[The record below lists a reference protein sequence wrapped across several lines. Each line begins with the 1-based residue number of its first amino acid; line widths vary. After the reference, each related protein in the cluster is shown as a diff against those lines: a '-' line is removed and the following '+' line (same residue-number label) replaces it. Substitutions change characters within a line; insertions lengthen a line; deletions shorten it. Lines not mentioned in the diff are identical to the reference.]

1 MFIFKTIALPHIFRK
16 EKYTKRGRKYY
27 PKRQK
32 SFFPFIL
39 KTAAFFW
46 VMAVLAGIATKPATE
61 ESNFADNFEIEEGA
75 YAEDI
80 LNEEKIKSINFEN
93 KKAKDEPLILIFQTH
108 SSESYADG
116 KTVSDTGSKLAEI
129 FSEKYGITVVHDM
142 GEYDKEKGEIKRD
155 GSYERSG
162 EGVKKLLEKYPSVKI
177 AVDIHRDAYKE
188 GDEPEEKDGKK
199 YALIMPVVGACA
211 LKENGEKKDAAVEN
225 EFIYE
230 NLKFAYDF
238 RKNCEEE
245 SNVCKK
251 IYIKP
256 YRYST
261 YMLPESILLEC
272 GNEKS
277 TFEEV
282 ENSLYIAA
290 EAIVKT
296 AEISR

>member
-27 PKRQK
+27 HKRPK
-32 SFFPFIL
+32 SFFDFIL

-46 VMAVLAGIATKPATE
+46 AMSVLAGVAAKTIHYE
-61 ESNFADNFEIEEGA
+61 NNFADNFEIEEGA

-93 KKAKDEPLILIFQTH
+93 KEINDEPLILIFQTH
-108 SSESYADG
+108 SNEEYADG
-116 KTVSDTGSKLAEI
+116 KTVKDAGCELAKI

-142 GEYDKEKGEIKRD
+142 GEYDKENGEIKREE
-155 GSYERSG
+155 SYKRSG

-188 GDEPEEKDGKK
+188 GDKAEEEDGKK
-199 YALIMPVVGACA
+199 YALLMPVVGACA
-211 LKENGEKKDAAVEN
+211 LKENGEKKDAGAEN

-238 RKNCEEE
+238 RKNCGEEG
-245 SNVCKK
+245 VCKK

-296 AEISR
+296 AEISG

>member
-1 MFIFKTIALPHIFRK
+1 MFIFKTIALPHIFKK

-32 SFFPFIL
+32 SFFTFIL
-39 KTAAFFW
+39 KIAVFFW
-46 VMAVLAGIATKPATE
+46 ITAVLAGIATKTPHDE
-61 ESNFADNFEIEEGA
+61 NNFADNFEIEEGA
-75 YAEDI
+75 YSEDI
-80 LNEEKIKSINFEN
+80 LSEEKIKSINFEN
-93 KKAKDEPLILIFQTH
+93 KKINDEPLILIFQTH
-108 SSESYADG
+108 SSEGYADG
-116 KTVSDTGSKLAEI
+116 KTVADAGSELAKI

-142 GEYDKEKGEIKRD
+142 GKYDSEKGEIKRE

-188 GDEPEEKDGKK
+188 GNEATEKDGKK
-199 YALIMPVVGACA
+199 SALLMPVVGACA
-211 LKENGEKKDAAVEN
+211 LKENGEKKDAGVEN

-238 RKNCEEE
+238 RKNCGEEG
-245 SNVCKK
+245 VCKK

-277 TFEEV
+277 TFDEV
-282 ENSLYIAA
+282 KNSLYIAA
-290 EAIVKT
+290 EAIVKS